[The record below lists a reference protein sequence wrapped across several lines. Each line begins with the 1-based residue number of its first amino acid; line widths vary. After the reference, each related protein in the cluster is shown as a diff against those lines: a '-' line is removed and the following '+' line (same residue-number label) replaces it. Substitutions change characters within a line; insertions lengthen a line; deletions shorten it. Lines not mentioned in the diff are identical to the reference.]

1 MEHNSLDEQP
11 STLAWQKRILPLMAG
26 IIIAFSTFFIA
37 GTAYQLIHIQSKIE
51 YDDTADVQVF
61 TNMDEA
67 ETSLKMEQLSL
78 KTKAQLETY
87 AIKRRYH
94 QSNMLLISRIWIQYL
109 GFLVGMILAMVG
121 GTFVLGK
128 MKEAGSSFDSDISSV
143 GKFSFNSSSPGL
155 FLVLFGA
162 IIIITTLLYHP
173 EITVQDGSL
182 YFDKTIQ
189 LNTNEKSQ
197 PDNSASRSM
206 INKMKEDA
214 NSEKVNQNSKDEKS
228 GKQFGKIK

>member
-1 MEHNSLDEQP
+1 MEHQPLDENP
-11 STLAWQKRILPLMAG
+11 STLAWQKRVLPLMAG
-26 IIIAFSTFFIA
+26 IIIAFSTFFIV

-51 YDDTADVQVF
+51 FDQGDVQFFSDSLKV
-61 TNMDEA
+61 D
-67 ETSLKMEQLSL
+67 SPLKMEQLNL

-109 GFLVGMILAMVG
+109 GFLVGMILAMIG

-128 MKEAGSSFDSDISSV
+128 MKESGSSFDSDISSV

-155 FLVLFGA
+155 FLVFFGV

-182 YFDKTIQ
+182 YFDRTYQ
-189 LNTNEKSQ
+189 LKTNESSKSDQ
-197 PDNSASRSM
+197 DASKSFVEKKNEQLKKNTPSNE
-206 INKMKEDA
+206 NKPEI
-214 NSEKVNQNSKDEKS
+214 
-228 GKQFGKIK
+228 KQKKIEIK

>member
-1 MEHNSLDEQP
+1 MEHQHLDEHP

-26 IIIAFSTFFIA
+26 VIIVFSTIFIV
-37 GTAYQLIHIQSKIE
+37 GTAYQLFHIQSKIE
-51 YDDTADVQVF
+51 YDDKGDVEVF
-61 TNMDEA
+61 TNMQEA
-67 ETSLKMEQLSL
+67 DTPLKMEQLNL

-87 AIKRRYH
+87 SIKRRYH

-128 MKEAGSSFDSDISSV
+128 MRETGSSFDSDISSV

-155 FLVLFGA
+155 FLVFFGA

-173 EITVQDGSL
+173 EIKVQDGSL
-182 YFDKTIQ
+182 YFDKTYQ
-189 LNTNEKSQ
+189 LNTNQ
-197 PDNSASRSM
+197 NS
-206 INKMKEDA
+206 
-214 NSEKVNQNSKDEKS
+214 NSEKEGAKALADKKNEDLKNNASDNEKKS
-228 GKQFGKIK
+228 EIKQKKIEIN

>member
-1 MEHNSLDEQP
+1 MEHQPLDENP
-11 STLAWQKRILPLMAG
+11 STLAWQKRVLPLMAG
-26 IIIAFSTFFIA
+26 IIIAFSTFFVV

-51 YDDTADVQVF
+51 FDQGDVQFFSDSLKV
-61 TNMDEA
+61 D
-67 ETSLKMEQLSL
+67 SPLKMEQLNL

-109 GFLVGMILAMVG
+109 GFLVGMILAMIG

-128 MKEAGSSFDSDISSV
+128 MKESGSSFDSDISSV

-155 FLVLFGA
+155 FLVFFGV

-182 YFDKTIQ
+182 YFDRTYQ
-189 LNTNEKSQ
+189 LKTNESSKSDQ
-197 PDNSASRSM
+197 DASKSFVEKKNEQLKKNTPSNE
-206 INKMKEDA
+206 NKPEI
-214 NSEKVNQNSKDEKS
+214 
-228 GKQFGKIK
+228 KQKKIEIK

>member
-1 MEHNSLDEQP
+1 MEHQSLDEHP
-11 STLAWQKRILPLMAG
+11 STLAWQKRVLPLMAG
-26 IIIAFSTFFIA
+26 VIIVFSTFFII
-37 GTAYQLIHIQSKIE
+37 GTAYQLFSIQSKIE
-51 YDDTADVQVF
+51 YDDKADVEVF
-61 TNMDEA
+61 TNMQEA
-67 ETSLKMEQLSL
+67 NTPLKMEQLNL

-128 MKEAGSSFDSDISSV
+128 MKETGSSFDSDISNV

-155 FLVLFGA
+155 FLVLFGV

-182 YFDKTIQ
+182 YFDKTFQ
-189 LNTNEKSQ
+189 LNTNETSK
-197 PDNSASRSM
+197 PDNTTSKSL
-206 INKMKEDA
+206 INKMKKDSLS
-214 NSEKVNQNSKDEKS
+214 NDDNQNSKDEKT
-228 GKQFGKIK
+228 GKQFGKI